1 MQMLL
6 TRRPEKNWIGRYPR
20 TSRNQNGE
28 HLGNL
33 CESNILETQ
42 VIFTTVNKPE
52 RYFLLRVQII

>member
-6 TRRPEKNWIGRYPR
+6 TKRPEKNWIGRYPR

-42 VIFTTVNKPE
+42 VTFTTVNKPE

>member
-6 TRRPEKNWIGRYPR
+6 TKRPEKNWIGRYPR

-42 VIFTTVNKPE
+42 VIFTKVNKPE
-52 RYFLLRVQII
+52 RCFLLRVQII